1 MKKTKE
7 VFQEVRQEKLTH
19 ADKKQ
24 LSYWI
29 NQGIDLEQLNH
40 VTGREVKRWK

>member
-7 VFQEVRQEKLTH
+7 FFQEVRQEKLSH

-29 NQGIDLEQLNH
+29 NQGIDLDQLEHLKGN
-40 VTGREVKRWK
+40 VKRWK